1 MSLSTNS
8 IFNVLVMMMDHWK
21 ISAVQ
26 LELSPSTFRWNML
39 WEGEQLEGSWEKR
52 EKKIT
57 EM

>member
-26 LELSPSTFRWNML
+26 LELSTSTFRWNML
-39 WEGEQLEGSWEKR
+39 WEGEQLEEKLGKR
-52 EKKIT
+52 EKIT